1 VACVKHETIVLIL
14 GHQKKS
20 MSAIILNDSRVHY
33 EALGRGKPV
42 VFLHGWVGSW
52 RYWIPAMQ
60 AASNSFRAY
69 AVDLYGFG
77 ETARESL
84 GYTLERQAELVQDF
98 LAQLGIGRVA
108 IIAHGLGALVSFVF
122 TLRRKDCVDRILA
135 VNCPLDYSAVNRRVH
150 KANTLELTGWLSSRS
165 PGSADFLVDAPKAD
179 QKAVHTSMIGLQS
192 NNLFNEVKAA
202 GIPILLLYGAKD
214 PAIQTPNLAVDANQT
229 VQMHQI
235 IMDGSG
241 HFPMIDEPAQF
252 NRLMASFLA
261 LPSGSSPR
269 QLSLK
274 EEWKRRVR

>member
-1 VACVKHETIVLIL
+1 
-14 GHQKKS
+14 

>member
-1 VACVKHETIVLIL
+1 MACVKHETIVLIL

>member
-1 VACVKHETIVLIL
+1 
-14 GHQKKS
+14 
-20 MSAIILNDSRVHY
+20 MSAIILKDSRIHY

-77 ETARESL
+77 ETSREPL
-84 GYTLERQAELVQDF
+84 AYTLERQADLVQNF

-179 QKAVHTSMIGLQS
+179 QEAVHTSMIGLQS
-192 NNLFNEVKAA
+192 NSLFNEVKDA
-202 GIPILLLYGAKD
+202 GVPILFLYGAKD
-214 PAIQTPNLAVDANQT
+214 PAIQTPNLAVEANQA
-229 VQMHQI
+229 VPMHQI
-235 IMDGSG
+235 IMDSSG

>member
-77 ETARESL
+77 ETSRESL